1 MGKIARNL
9 EEAKKHAL
17 NQVEDAMHAEYVKS
31 FTDGSMEAHVH
42 SQRAW
47 IRDKGPMVEC
57 VSILKARRHV
67 VLSQTFAYLLPFPY
81 RISGSSKHIAIL
93 MVLGANGRDSLV
105 GDLCL
110 WMSTGC

>member
-17 NQVEDAMHAEYVKS
+17 NKVEDAMHAEYVKS
-31 FTDGSMEAHVH
+31 FADGSMICHVN

-47 IRDKGPMVEC
+47 IQDKGPMVES

-67 VLSQTFAYLLPFPY
+67 VLSRTFAYLMLSAF
-81 RISGSSKHIAIL
+81 RISDSLKHIAIL
-93 MVLGANGRDSLV
+93 MVLGGSGKDSLV
-105 GDLCL
+105 GNLCL
-110 WMSTGC
+110 WRSTGC